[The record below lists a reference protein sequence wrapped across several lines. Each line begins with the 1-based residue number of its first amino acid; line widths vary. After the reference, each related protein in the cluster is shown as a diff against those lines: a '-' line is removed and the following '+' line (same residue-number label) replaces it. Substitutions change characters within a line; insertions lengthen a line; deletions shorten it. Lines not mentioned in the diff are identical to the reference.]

1 MNIPSGKCTG
11 NDKAQMT
18 NDKNNRNREP
28 FDLHE
33 RTRAFSLEVIYF
45 FCRLKKDDVNMILG
59 RQLLRAATSIG
70 ANYAEADHARSKAEF
85 KSKIGDS
92 LKEAGETKYWLLLFK
107 QFGNKDKKLASILD
121 ESIQLEKI
129 FYSIYHS

>member
-1 MNIPSGKCTG
+1 
-11 NDKAQMT
+11 MT
-18 NDKNNRNREP
+18 KDKNNPGKEP

-45 FCRLKKDDVNMILG
+45 FSRLKKDDVNMILG

-85 KSKIGDS
+85 KSKIGDC
-92 LKEAGETKYWLLLFK
+92 LKEAGETKYWLMLFK
-107 QFGNKDKKLASILD
+107 QYGNKDGKLPPILD

-129 FYSIYHS
+129 RYTIFYS